1 MPPSQPQNIIH
12 GWNSNSENEINNRNN
27 KTRLRN
33 ELTNL
38 YGGNNGF
45 LNSREING
53 FVGKLN
59 RNNTNTLN
67 IKQQAY
73 KKAYSKY
80 MNYMAGPFTQDIIKA
95 IKAKMKSS
103 PKCPSGVEGGG
114 PSLIGALK
122 AVGGGVKAAASKH
135 NTKQNAKNKIN
146 KVRHL
151 TNENKKE
158 FKGRINRGEDSGSVL
173 SAARE
178 RARLR

>member
-12 GWNSNSENEINNRNN
+12 GWNSNSENEINSRNN

-33 ELTNL
+33 ELINL

-67 IKQQAY
+67 IKKQAY
-73 KKAYSKY
+73 KKAYTKY
-80 MNYMAGPFTQDIIKA
+80 MNYMAGEFAQDVIREIKR
-95 IKAKMKSS
+95 KMKTS

-114 PSLIGALK
+114 TSIRGTIGAVTGGMK
-122 AVGGGVKAAASKH
+122 ALCGGPGKP
-135 NTKQNAKNKIN
+135 NCN
-146 KVRHL
+146 
-151 TNENKKE
+151 
-158 FKGRINRGEDSGSVL
+158 SV
-173 SAARE
+173 AART
-178 RARLR
+178 RSKTSQN

>member
-1 MPPSQPQNIIH
+1 MARGNFILGRAH
-12 GWNSNSENEINNRNN
+12 GNETNTISNSNNSSSNSENEINNSRNN

-67 IKQQAY
+67 IKKQAY
-73 KKAYSKY
+73 KKAYTKY
-80 MNYMAGPFTQDIIKA
+80 MNYMAGDFTQDIIRA

-103 PKCPSGVEGGG
+103 PKCPTGVEGGG
-114 PSLIGALK
+114 PSIGGTIRAIT
-122 AVGGGVKAAASKH
+122 GGMRAATS
-135 NTKQNAKNKIN
+135 KQNQQPRRSERQRRSTA
-146 KVRHL
+146 
-151 TNENKKE
+151 TT
-158 FKGRINRGEDSGSVL
+158 VL
-173 SAARE
+173 RNFNTT
-178 RARLR
+178 

>member
-12 GWNSNSENEINNRNN
+12 GWNSNSENEKNNINN

-59 RNNTNTLN
+59 RNSTNTLN
-67 IKQQAY
+67 IKKQAY
-73 KKAYSKY
+73 KKAYTKY
-80 MNYMAGPFTQDIIKA
+80 MNYMAGDFTQDIIRA

-103 PKCPSGVEGGG
+103 PKCPSGV
-114 PSLIGALK
+114 
-122 AVGGGVKAAASKH
+122 VGGGTSLGGTIRAVAGGMRAACGKSGQPNCSSVANRTRSK
-135 NTKQNAKNKIN
+135 T
-146 KVRHL
+146 
-151 TNENKKE
+151 
-158 FKGRINRGEDSGSVL
+158 S
-173 SAARE
+173 
-178 RARLR
+178 